1 MGEQCLGGLYNICIN
16 EVIEV
21 FQYHKRI
28 SIIKV
33 VTTIMDN
40 DLFDLNCFFAID
52 DLKHHS
58 TDLVWFWRATHLP
71 MNIMVVKLRAPHI
84 PLPDGRGK

>member
-16 EVIEV
+16 VV
-21 FQYHKRI
+21 FQYYKRI

-33 VTTIMDN
+33 VTTIMDD

-58 TDLVWFWRATHLP
+58 TDLV
-71 MNIMVVKLRAPHI
+71 
-84 PLPDGRGK
+84 